1 MIQAV
6 KKSVLDLS
14 KSVMVVLTPGLQFG
28 VGRRPV
34 DLSWGAT
41 VPGLPTLRVGEE
53 TTWGFG
59 GHRGLWL
66 SCC

>member
-1 MIQAV
+1 MIQAI
-6 KKSVLDLS
+6 KKSILDLS
-14 KSVMVVLTPGLQFG
+14 KSVMVVLTPGLQFS
-28 VGRRPV
+28 VGGRGV

-41 VPGLPTLRVGEE
+41 VPGFPTLRVGEE

-59 GHRGLWL
+59 EHRGPWL